1 MRPIASRALRAAV
14 VVVLALWS
22 GFGVRS
28 AAAVDI
34 LSVTSP
40 KGIAA
45 WLVRDASVPAISVS
59 FAFRA
64 GSADDPPGK
73 EGRAEMT
80 ASLMDEG
87 AGDLDSQSFQRR
99 LEETAVSLRFSASR
113 DYFRGAMRTLSENR
127 DEAFRLLALALDKP
141 RFDAEPV
148 ERIRAQLVSV
158 LDDETEDPRVVAGH
172 TLFEAMFPDHAYGRP
187 PRGTIATVK
196 TLTVNDLR
204 DFQRGYLAR
213 DNLMIGVVGDIAPD
227 ELARRLDALFGSLP
241 AKSARRDIAPAKPV
255 AAGRVIVVD
264 RAIPQSVVLFAES
277 GIARD
282 DPDWYAAYIVNRIL
296 GGGGFASR
304 LTEEVR
310 EKRGLAYSVYSYLN
324 PLDYAPLVVGGVATA
339 NARVAESLR
348 LIRAEWRRMAES
360 GPTEKELDAAKTYIN
375 GSFPLQ
381 FDSSRNIADMLVEI
395 QASKLGTDYIA
406 RRPKLIDAVTLDDA
420 KRVARRLLDAD
431 KLTVV
436 VVGKP
441 EGIASTPP
449 GAP

>member
-1 MRPIASRALRAAV
+1 MRSMASRALRAAA

-22 GFGVRS
+22 GFGVRP

-40 KGIAA
+40 NGITA

-87 AGDLDSQSFQRR
+87 AGDLDSQAFQRR
-99 LEETAVSLRFSASR
+99 LEEIAASLLFSASR
-113 DYFRGAMRTLSENR
+113 DYFRGAMRTLSANR
-127 DEAFRLLALALDKP
+127 DEAFRLLALALNKP

-158 LDDETEDPRVVAGH
+158 LDDETEDPQAVAGH
-172 TLFEAMFPDHAYGRP
+172 TLFRAMFPDHAYGRP

-204 DFQRGYLAR
+204 DFQRVHLAR
-213 DNLMIGVVGDIAPD
+213 DNLFVGVVGDIAPD
-227 ELARRLDALFGSLP
+227 ELARRLDELFGGLP
-241 AKSARRDIAPAKPV
+241 ARSARRDIAPAKP
-255 AAGRVIVVD
+255 AASGRVTVVEQ
-264 RAIPQSVVLFAES
+264 AIPQSIVLFAEP

-324 PLDYAPLVVGGVATA
+324 PMRYAPLIFGGVATA

-348 LIRAEWRRMAES
+348 LIRAEWRRMAED

-381 FDSSRNIADMLVEI
+381 FDSSRNIADMLVSI
-395 QASKLGTDYIA
+395 QRDGLGIDYIA
-406 RRPKLIDAVTLDDA
+406 RRPKLIDAVTLEDA
-420 KRVARRLLDAD
+420 KRVARRLFDDD

-441 EGIASTPP
+441 EGIAST
-449 GAP
+449 AP

>member
-1 MRPIASRALRAAV
+1 
-14 VVVLALWS
+14 
-22 GFGVRS
+22 
-28 AAAVDI
+28 
-34 LSVTSP
+34 
-40 KGIAA
+40 
-45 WLVRDASVPAISVS
+45 
-59 FAFRA
+59 
-64 GSADDPPGK
+64 
-73 EGRAEMT
+73 
-80 ASLMDEG
+80 
-87 AGDLDSQSFQRR
+87 
-99 LEETAVSLRFSASR
+99 
-113 DYFRGAMRTLSENR
+113 
-127 DEAFRLLALALDKP
+127 
-141 RFDAEPV
+141 
-148 ERIRAQLVSV
+148 
-158 LDDETEDPRVVAGH
+158 
-172 TLFEAMFPDHAYGRP
+172 
-187 PRGTIATVK
+187 
-196 TLTVNDLR
+196 
-204 DFQRGYLAR
+204 
-213 DNLMIGVVGDIAPD
+213 VVGDIAPD

-241 AKSARRDIAPAKPV
+241 AKGARRDIAPAKPV